1 MGKLFYNDE
10 IFILVPV
17 GFETQKVKG
26 HLLTRFFGRA
36 LGGSS
41 LNGRAKV
48 KEYFRH
54 NLIEEE
60 NKNAES
66 FYPGGLAKEKKIAKM
81 FFQVTFFNLEWLRP
95 SKGNIQNFTLGH

>member
-1 MGKLFYNDE
+1 MTDTYPA
-10 IFILVPV
+10 FILVPV

-26 HLLTRFFGRA
+26 HWHIFQQIFLGKA

-54 NLIEEE
+54 NLIEEK

-95 SKGNIQNFTLGH
+95 SKGNIHNFTLGH